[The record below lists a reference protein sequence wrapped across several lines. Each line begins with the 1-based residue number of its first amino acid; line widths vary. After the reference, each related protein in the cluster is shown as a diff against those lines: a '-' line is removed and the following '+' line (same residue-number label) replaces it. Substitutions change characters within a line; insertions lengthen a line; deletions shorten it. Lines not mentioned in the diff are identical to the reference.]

1 MTPILPSPTG
11 SSAALPPDTRP
22 PPAERCFSSAAVEAA
37 LASVGASIGCPVLRR
52 VFGNALPATLD
63 RAIRFTDGPRPLT
76 FVPTG
81 DIPAMW
87 HRDAT
92 QQVWPYLRW
101 VGQDAALARLVAGV
115 IHQQVDFLL
124 MDPHANAFE
133 EEEGRSHWGSDHTP
147 MHPRVHERKWELDS
161 PAAVMRL
168 SHAWWRG
175 TQGSTAV
182 FDGHWQEAMAT
193 VLAVL
198 RQEQGSAET
207 SRYRFQRTT
216 RNPLDS
222 LPLDGRGPP
231 GAPIALVRSAF
242 RPSDDACSLPF
253 HVPSNFLLRV
263 ALTELAALADALG
276 QHALARDA
284 ARLAGE
290 LAAALDALPVPWP
303 YEVDGYGS
311 VVMMDDANVPS
322 LLSLPWLGAVP
333 RHDPRWQAT
342 RQRILSSAGNPC
354 FVEGTG
360 AAGIGSPH
368 TGRRAIWPLA
378 LIVQALTSDSEREI
392 TACLQA
398 LMASAAHSG
407 LMHESFDADAPHRH
421 TRPWF
426 AWANAMLAELVLVL
440 HETRP
445 VLLQRFRSDLSSAEA
460 CTRPI

>member
-11 SSAALPPDTRP
+11 SPAALPPDTRP
-22 PPAERCFSSAAVEAA
+22 PPAERCFGSAAVEAA
-37 LASVGASIGCPVLRR
+37 LASVGACIGCPVLRR

-133 EEEGRSHWGSDHTP
+133 ATAGASPWADDHTP

-168 SHAWWRG
+168 SHAWWRA
-175 TQGSTAV
+175 TQGGTAP
-182 FDGHWQEAMAT
+182 FDAHWREAMAG
-193 VLAVL
+193 VLALL
-198 RQEQGSAET
+198 REEQGSAEA

-231 GAPIALVRSAF
+231 GAPIGLVRSAF
-242 RPSDDACSLPF
+242 RPSDDACTLPF
-253 HVPSNFLLRV
+253 HVPSNFMLRV
-263 ALTELAALADALG
+263 ALDELAALAAALG
-276 QHALARDA
+276 EGALSQDA
-284 ARLAGE
+284 ARLARE
-290 LAAALDALPVPWP
+290 VAAALDALPVPWP
-303 YEVDGYGS
+303 YEIDGHGS
-311 VVMMDDANVPS
+311 VLMMDDANLPS

-342 RQRILSSAGNPC
+342 RASILSGAGNPY
-354 FVEGTG
+354 FVQGAA

-368 TGRRAIWPLA
+368 TGRRHVWPLA
-378 LIVQALTSDSEREI
+378 LVAQALTSDTDDEI
-392 TACLQA
+392 RACLRS
-398 LMASAAHSG
+398 LLASAARTG
-407 LMHESFDADAPHRH
+407 LMHESFDADAPQRH

-440 HETRP
+440 HDTRP
-445 VLLQRFRSDLSSAEA
+445 GLLEEFRAPEASHASS
-460 CTRPI
+460 